1 MKLKKGPQLREQATA
16 VIAELRKLYPDAHC
30 ELDFTNPLELLV
42 ATILSAQCTDKRV
55 NIVTRDLFKRLRTA
69 ADYAAIPQ
77 EELEV
82 AIKSTGFFRSKS
94 KSLRSMAGDLVN
106 TFGGKVPASMEELTS
121 LAGVGR
127 KTANVVLGNAFN
139 INAGIVVDTH
149 VRRLA
154 QRLGLTRQED
164 PDKIEIELMKLVP
177 QSDWTLF
184 SHWLIWHGRR
194 CCYAQK
200 PDCLHCGLANICPSF
215 EEFVKPASAAKTKKA
230 PARAAERASLPPP
243 PTAAG
248 LRRVRLARPKASEVK
263 KRPVPTQGR
272 QRKKAA

>member
-1 MKLKKGPQLREQATA
+1 MRLKKGQQLKEHASE
-16 VIAELRKLYPDAHC
+16 VIEKLRQLYPDAHC
-30 ELDFTNPLELLV
+30 ELNFTNALELLV

-55 NIVTRDLFKRLRTA
+55 NIVTRDLFRRLKTA

-94 KSLRSMAGDLVN
+94 KSLRSMAQDLVQK
-106 TFGGKVPASMEELTS
+106 FGGKVPPSMEELTS

-164 PDKIEIELMKLVP
+164 PDKIEIELMRLVP
-177 QSDWTLF
+177 QNDWTNF

-194 CCYAQK
+194 CCYSQR
-200 PDCLHCGLANICPSF
+200 PDCAHCGLATICPSF
-215 EEFVKPASAAKTKKA
+215 DEYSKLSSGGVAK
-230 PARAAERASLPPP
+230 
-243 PTAAG
+243 
-248 LRRVRLARPKASEVK
+248 KASEGK
-263 KRPVPTQGR
+263 KRSAPVAR
-272 QRKKAA
+272 QRKQAA

>member
-1 MKLKKGPQLREQATA
+1 MKLKKGQQLKEHAAAVIGKLRE
-16 VIAELRKLYPDAHC
+16 IYPDAHC

-55 NIVTRDLFKRLRTA
+55 NIVTRDLFKKLRTA

-77 EELEV
+77 EDLEV

-94 KSLRSMAGDLVN
+94 KSLRSMAQDLVN
-106 TFGGKVPASMEELTS
+106 KFGGKVPASMDELTS

-127 KTANVVLGNAFN
+127 KTANVVLGNAFD

-164 PDKIEIELMKLVP
+164 PDKIELDLMELVP

-194 CCYAQK
+194 CCYSQK
-200 PDCLHCGLANICPSF
+200 PDCAHCGLATICPSF
-215 EEFVKPASAAKTKKA
+215 DEFAKAAAAPKIKKASASETRPAKSR
-230 PARAAERASLPPP
+230 AREP
-243 PTAAG
+243 
-248 LRRVRLARPKASEVK
+248 
-263 KRPVPTQGR
+263 
-272 QRKKAA
+272 KKAA

>member
-1 MKLKKGPQLREQATA
+1 MKLKKGQPLKEHAAA
-16 VIAELRKLYPDAHC
+16 VIAKLRKIYPDAHC

-55 NIVTRDLFKRLRTA
+55 NIVTRDLFKKLRTA

-77 EELEV
+77 EELEI

-94 KSLRSMAGDLVN
+94 KSLRSMAQDLVN
-106 TFGGKVPASMEELTS
+106 KFGGKVPPSMEELTS

-139 INAGIVVDTH
+139 INVGIVVDTH

-154 QRLGLTRQED
+154 QRLGLTGQED
-164 PDKIEIELMKLVP
+164 PDKIELDLMKLVP
-177 QSDWTLF
+177 QNDWTNF

-194 CCYAQK
+194 CCYSQK
-200 PDCLHCGLANICPSF
+200 PDCIHCGLATICPSF
-215 EEFVKPASAAKTKKA
+215 AEYTK
-230 PARAAERASLPPP
+230 
-243 PTAAG
+243 
-248 LRRVRLARPKASEVK
+248 
-263 KRPVPTQGR
+263 PVPATKAKKGSESETLPGKIRAR
-272 QRKKAA
+272 QPKKAA

>member
-1 MKLKKGPQLREQATA
+1 MKLKKGQALKEHAAA
-16 VIAELRKLYPDAHC
+16 VIRKLRQFYPDAHC

-55 NIVTRDLFKRLRTA
+55 NIVTRDLFKKLRTA

-77 EELEV
+77 EDLEV

-94 KSLRSMAGDLVN
+94 KSLRSMAQDLVN
-106 TFGGKVPASMEELTS
+106 KFGGKVPASMEELIS

-154 QRLGLTRQED
+154 QRLGLTREED

-177 QSDWTLF
+177 QNDWTLF

-194 CCYAQK
+194 CCYSQK
-200 PDCLHCGLANICPSF
+200 PDCAHCGLASICPSF
-215 EEFVKPASAAKTKKA
+215 DEYTEALSSTKTAKTSKARALPA
-230 PARAAERASLPPP
+230 PARAGQP
-243 PTAAG
+243 
-248 LRRVRLARPKASEVK
+248 
-263 KRPVPTQGR
+263 
-272 QRKKAA
+272 KKAA

>member
-1 MKLKKGPQLREQATA
+1 MKLKKGQSRKEHTAA
-16 VIAELRKLYPDAHC
+16 VIQKLRQLYPDAHC

-55 NIVTRDLFKRLRTA
+55 NLVTRDLFKKLRTP

-77 EELEV
+77 EDLEV

-94 KSLRSMAGDLVN
+94 KSIRSMAQDLVKK
-106 TFGGKVPASMEELTS
+106 FGGKVPASMEELTS

-177 QSDWTLF
+177 RNDWTNF

-194 CCYAQK
+194 CCYSQK
-200 PDCLHCGLANICPSF
+200 PDCAHCGLATICPSF
-215 EEFVKPASAAKTKKA
+215 DEYTKAASSTKTEKPSKA
-230 PARAAERASLPPP
+230 R
-243 PTAAG
+243 G
-248 LRRVRLARPKASEVK
+248 V
-263 KRPVPTQGR
+263 PVPTRAR
-272 QRKKAA
+272 QPKKAA